1 MVAKR
6 VQVEL
11 VLMRRAEKE
20 SAAMMNY
27 EEDMV
32 STCARMFLLPIAWFN
47 FL

>member
-6 VQVEL
+6 ARVEL

-32 STCARMFLLPIAWFN
+32 RACAESCSRF
-47 FL
+47 